1 MPLSEFELIERFFS
15 QAGCCRE
22 DVLLGV
28 GDDCALLQIPSGEN
42 LAISI
47 DTLVEGIHF
56 HPDVDPEQLGH
67 KSLAVNLSDLA
78 AMGAIPAWAT
88 LALTLPRSDSV
99 WLASFMRGFSALAN
113 RHRVQLVG
121 GDTTRGPLTISVQVH
136 GFVPPGKALT
146 RHAARPG
153 DKIGVTGTLGDAG
166 LALQQMA
173 AAKPTSRFLRER
185 LEHPLPRLDT
195 GLALRD
201 LANAAIDISDGLL
214 ADLGHICTSS
224 GVGARLE
231 LQRLPL
237 SGEVEEHVKKSGDW
251 SLPLM
256 AGDDYELCFSV
267 PWERC
272 TQVEAALG
280 SLDGGLTWIGLIEQE
295 QGVRCFGLDGH
306 QIETGPGGYQ
316 HFQSAD

>member
-1 MPLSEFELIERFFS
+1 MPLSEFELIQRFFS
-15 QAGCCRE
+15 PTGCCRE

-42 LAISI
+42 LAVSI
-47 DTLVEGIHF
+47 DTLVEGVHF
-56 HPDVDPEQLGH
+56 HPDVDPELLGH
-67 KSLAVNLSDLA
+67 KALAVNLSDLA
-78 AMGAIPAWAT
+78 AMGAVPAWAT
-88 LALTLPRSDSV
+88 LALTLPRSDSA
-99 WLASFMRGFSALAN
+99 WLASFMRGFFTLAD
-113 RHRVQLVG
+113 RHQVQLVG

-146 RHAARPG
+146 RHTARAG
-153 DKIGVTGTLGDAG
+153 DRIGVTGTLGDAG

-173 AAKPTSRFLRER
+173 AVKPTSRYLRER
-185 LEHPLPRLDT
+185 LERPLPRLET
-195 GLALRD
+195 GLALRG

-214 ADLGHICTSS
+214 ADLGHICRRS

-237 SGEVEEHVKKSGDW
+237 SVEVAEHVKKSGEW
-251 SLPLM
+251 SLPLT

-267 PWERC
+267 PPARC
-272 TQVEAALG
+272 QQAEAALG

-295 QGVRCFGLDGH
+295 PGVRCFGQDGCR
-306 QIETGPGGYQ
+306 IETGTGGYQ